1 MKLEIINTL
10 GQVACTTEFET
21 SSYDLETLRT
31 MSKAGYRFR
40 LDGRLVS
47 FGNISK
53 NVTPSTKINRPKE
66 TQSVIH
72 DTPISK
78 STQPETAESI
88 VESIPV
94 STSLTVSEGAADS
107 TATRAEDIP
116 VTLTSR
122 TVRCIETGQMWGNQS
137 LAAKELGID
146 ASYISQSIKTG
157 KPYKGMTFEK
167 AKK

>member
-10 GQVACTTEFET
+10 GQVVCTTEFET

-72 DTPISK
+72 EDVL
-78 STQPETAESI
+78 PEDNVAVP
-88 VESIPV
+88 VESAVDESAP
-94 STSLTVSEGAADS
+94 ADVMD
-107 TATRAEDIP
+107 THI
-116 VTLTSR
+116 TLTSR
-122 TVRCIETGQMWGNQS
+122 TVKCIETGQFWENQS
-137 LAAKELGID
+137 KAAKELGID
-146 ASYISQSIKTG
+146 PSYISQSIRTG

-167 AKK
+167 AMK